1 MLDFVYEDLWFEV
14 TCLSL
19 IKFRKALLR
28 FIERYLIVVFLDCLR
43 PQVLSVLEL
52 LLELLFQSHVDLL
65 RDTLLL
71 ESVADVLHGLLV
83 ERSHHSAAN
92 G

>member
-71 ESVADVLHGLLV
+71 KSVADVLHGLLV